1 MLFNYTGDILL
12 CGADALI
19 AYWGSPWMC
28 HPMFVFD
35 FGPDGRVS
43 FSIEVRYRVGQK
55 YNFIRSIYRQQE
67 LMCVVCDERDAILR
81 RTKQAPAQEVYLYR
95 LHGDALRMRSFLL
108 EYATTINSLADRPRW
123 YHGLTSNCT
132 TSIYSQAR
140 GHLGWDWRMLFNG
153 RFDELLYD
161 LKLLDQ
167 TLPFPQLKEQ
177 SRINELADGAGV
189 EDFGETIRRELPGYR
204 QYGGLDQSDAQAAR
218 SDVT

>member
-1 MLFNYTGDILL
+1 
-12 CGADALI
+12 
-19 AYWGSPWMC
+19 
-28 HPMFVFD
+28 
-35 FGPDGRVS
+35 
-43 FSIEVRYRVGQK
+43 
-55 YNFIRSIYRQQE
+55 
-67 LMCVVCDERDAILR
+67 
-81 RTKQAPAQEVYLYR
+81 
-95 LHGDALRMRSFLL
+95 
-108 EYATTINSLADRPRW
+108 
-123 YHGLTSNCT
+123 
-132 TSIYSQAR
+132 
-140 GHLGWDWRMLFNG
+140 MLFNG